1 MNLIST
7 PKMTP
12 KLTPKMT
19 PNSTPKKDS
28 RLHSI
33 FYNMPFCKENGFVL
47 TGGCVF
53 RPIDSY
59 SNISDKPLTSSAV
72 NGRLKSYLVKLNL
85 WEGETPHS
93 TRGAGCA
100 LTLAWMGIYQE
111 SIKQHVDW
119 KSNTMFHH
127 YTVGNDMCSRYAS
140 AKALFVEQS
149 KIPRQK
155 IYEHCKDYLN

>member
-1 MNLIST
+1 
-7 PKMTP
+7 MTP

-149 KIPRQK
+149 KTPRQK